1 MVTPGGS
8 PVRNLPANA
17 GDTGS
22 IRRSERPAG
31 EGNSNPLQYS
41 CLGNPMNRETWWA
54 TAHGV
59 TKELDMTEQLNNNT
73 TNSTHTH
80 THTIYCVT
88 CNHAIIFC
96 IYRMLNFRNRLILS
110 YIMGKLWLRIIEI
123 IFF

>member
-1 MVTPGGS
+1 MSV
-8 PVRNLPANA
+8 VKDFPANA

-54 TAHGV
+54 RAHGV

-80 THTIYCVT
+80 THTHTQFIVSL
-88 CNHAIIFC
+88 AIMQSFSVSIEC
-96 IYRMLNFRNRLILS
+96 LIL
-110 YIMGKLWLRIIEI
+110 EI
-123 IFF
+123 DSFYLI